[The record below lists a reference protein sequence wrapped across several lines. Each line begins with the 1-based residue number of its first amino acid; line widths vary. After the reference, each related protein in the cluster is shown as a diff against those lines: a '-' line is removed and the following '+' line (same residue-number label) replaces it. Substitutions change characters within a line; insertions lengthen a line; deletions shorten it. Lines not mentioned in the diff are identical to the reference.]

1 MNTKRRVLVA
11 TGLYPPE
18 IGGPAT
24 YSRLLETHLGAHGFA
39 VSVLPFSRARKYWPG
54 IRHVVYTY
62 LLLRAMNEH
71 DMLYAQDTV
80 SVGLPA
86 FIVYLITR
94 KRFVLRVPGD
104 HAWEQGVQRFHVL
117 ELLDNFPIWNWR
129 WNPMLMIMR
138 MLQLRVARAAACV
151 VVPSAYLARIVAT
164 WGVPPERIHVV
175 YNGVTVEDVGTRE
188 VIRGMLH
195 FEGRLLIS
203 VGRLVPWKGFD
214 TVIRVFASLKKK
226 HPDLTLFIVGSGPEE
241 ERLMALARTK
251 KVESSVI
258 FAGSVDRDALLRY
271 LKAADIFVLNT
282 SYEGLSHLVLETM
295 SVGTPVVTTDV
306 GGNGEVITDGIDGYL
321 IKPNSMP
328 QLEKRI
334 EELLSN
340 KSVYD
345 RIRRAALTRVK
356 RFNDDDAVRETARTL
371 LQYAK

>member
-1 MNTKRRVLVA
+1 MNPRVLIA

-24 YSRLLETHLGAHGFA
+24 YSRLLETRLGAHGFF
-39 VSVLPFSRARKYWPG
+39 VSVLPFSRARKYWRG
-54 IRHVVYTY
+54 VRHVVYAF
-62 LLLRAMNEH
+62 LLLRAVRHH
-71 DMLYAQDTV
+71 DVIYAQDTL

-86 FIVYLITR
+86 YLVHLVTR

-104 HAWEQGVQRFHVL
+104 HAWEQGVQRFKVS
-117 ELLDNFPIWNWR
+117 ELLDTFPVWSWQ
-129 WNPMLMIMR
+129 WNPLLMLMR
-138 MLQLRVARAAACV
+138 MLQLRVVRAASAV
-151 VVPSAYLARIVAT
+151 VVPSAYLARIVAS
-164 WGVPPERIHVV
+164 WGVRADRIHVV

-195 FEGRLLIS
+195 FEGKLIIS

-241 ERLMALARTK
+241 GRLMALAQAK

-295 SVGTPVVTTDV
+295 SVGTPIVTTSV
-306 GGNGEVITDGIDGYL
+306 GGNGEVITDGVDGYL
-321 IKPNSMP
+321 VKPNSMP

-334 EELLSN
+334 EELLSS
-340 KSVYD
+340 KAVYD
-345 RIRRAALTRVK
+345 RIRRAALSRVQ
-356 RFNDDDAVRETARTL
+356 RFNDDDTVRETAQVL
-371 LQYAK
+371 ALHK